1 MATQDRRLE
10 GKFAIITA
18 AGQGIGKAT
27 AIRFAN
33 EGCKVIATDI
43 NPNTL
48 KDLENIDG
56 IQTKLL
62 DVTNEKAIN
71 QLSKEVEKIDILFNC
86 AGFVHNGT
94 ILECDEKDW
103 DFSFDLN
110 VKSQY
115 RMCKAF
121 LPMMVKQRSGAIINM
136 SSVASS
142 IKGVNNRFV
151 YSTTKAAVIGLTKV
165 RYRYTLN
172 IPDIIL
178 ILQDKKLFVLGYIY
192 IIYL

>member
-1 MATQDRRLE
+1 MNRLK
-10 GKFAIITA
+10 GKRILITA
-18 AGQGIGKAT
+18 AGQGMGRSA
-27 AIRFAN
+27 ALAMAA
-33 EGCKVIATDI
+33 EGAKVFATDI
-43 NPNTL
+43 NKATL
-48 KDLENIDG
+48 HTLSEENLDIE
-56 IQTKLL
+56 TFLL
-62 DVTNEKAIN
+62 DALDPEAIAKAPDRTGPITT
-71 QLSKEVEKIDILFNC
+71 LFNC

-165 RYRYTLN
+165 RY
-172 IPDIIL
+172 
-178 ILQDKKLFVLGYIY
+178 
-192 IIYL
+192 

>member
-1 MATQDRRLE
+1 MATQSRRLE

-27 AIRFAN
+27 AIRFAK

-56 IQTKLL
+56 IQTKVL
-62 DVTNEKAIN
+62 DVTNENAIN
-71 QLSKEVEKIDILFNC
+71 ELSKEVEKIDILFNC

-121 LPMMVKQRSGAIINM
+121 LPIMVRQRSGSIINM

-165 RYRYTLN
+165 RYCHT
-172 IPDIIL
+172 
-178 ILQDKKLFVLGYIY
+178 
-192 IIYL
+192 